1 MKLVGDI
8 DLELAEHA
16 PESCEMLRV
25 DPLPGEAQNAM
36 GAERPQDAPEV
47 VLADGTGQIDVF
59 DAGAQRAA
67 AGSDLHLPLALVTV
81 LALDCRAFSHHVE
94 LAQSETVARK
104 RNIRVLSRRQAL
116 SAITSGASL
125 LAIPPIIAAQAPLKV
140 AFVQQR
146 GLLYLPVDL
155 IVSGGILQKEASKLG
170 LGQIEATATALS
182 GPGSVLDAIL
192 SGAADYGTVAL
203 PSLLTIW
210 EKTRGTANE
219 VKAVGTVSNGAMTLY
234 SINPNVKTIA
244 DFTDKDRIAVPTVRL
259 SFNAMMLQMAAEQ
272 LWNDPHRLD
281 HLTVALGHP
290 DAVAALSAGYGKA
303 SVTAHIGVQPFTDRG
318 LKIPGAHVITDS
330 RKVFGGPL
338 TQITLL
344 ASRQTKEKNPTLFQA
359 VGNALEESIK
369 VANADKRAAAVLW
382 RDAQRAPDSVDDLLA
397 QLNDPG
403 FEFTSQPHRIAYFA
417 AFLHRIGSMKAQV
430 ADWKELFWEPAH
442 RQQGD

>member
-1 MKLVGDI
+1 M
-8 DLELAEHA
+8 
-16 PESCEMLRV
+16 
-25 DPLPGEAQNAM
+25 
-36 GAERPQDAPEV
+36 
-47 VLADGTGQIDVF
+47 
-59 DAGAQRAA
+59 
-67 AGSDLHLPLALVTV
+67 
-81 LALDCRAFSHHVE
+81 
-94 LAQSETVARK
+94 ARK

-116 SAITSGASL
+116 SAITGGASL
-125 LAIPPIIAAQAPLKV
+125 LATPAIVAAQAPLKV

-155 IVSGGILQKEASKLG
+155 MVSGGILQREASKLG

-182 GPGSVLDAIL
+182 GPGPVLDAIL
-192 SGAADYGTVAL
+192 AGAADYGTVAL

-234 SINPNVKTIA
+234 SINPNVKTLA

-303 SVTAHIGVQPFTDRG
+303 SITAHIGVQPFTDRG

-344 ASRQTKEKNPTLFQA
+344 ATRQTKEKNPALFRA
-359 VGNALEESIK
+359 VANALEESIK
-369 VANADKRAAAVLW
+369 VADADKRAAAVLW
-382 RDAQRAPDSVDDLLA
+382 RDAQKAPDSVDDLVA

-417 AFLHRIGSMKAQV
+417 AFLHRIGSMKTQV
-430 ADWKELFWEPAH
+430 ADWKELFWEPTH